1 MIRISTV
8 TITRPTGSITY
19 TTGGVRI
26 CSTTGT
32 TDTGSVFLGLAETM
46 FGNGYVTKGKIF
58 TDTSASGISS
68 GLRLHLYTLAS
79 GETLSTG
86 TTVANNS
93 VMAVAYAD
101 APKYVGYLDFTTWVN
116 TASGSFS
123 IVDTA
128 RICFQRSLAPRIPV
142 PGVAGIG
149 APGPGIRQ
157 EFAATGTLVG
167 VLQSLGGFT
176 AGSGALNAFQIEL
189 MTDAYEG

>member
-1 MIRISTV
+1 MIRISTA
-8 TITRPTGSITY
+8 TITRPTGTTTY
-19 TTGGVRI
+19 TANARI
-26 CSTTGT
+26 STTTGATNTGT
-32 TDTGSVFLGLAETM
+32 VFLGLAETM

-58 TDTSASGISS
+58 TDTSASGITA

-86 TTVANNS
+86 TTVGDNAAM
-93 VMAVAYAD
+93 VIAYTD
-101 APKYVGYLDFTTWVN
+101 AAKYVGYLDFTSWVN
-116 TASGSFS
+116 TASGSVS

-128 RICFQRSLAPRIPV
+128 RICFQRSLAPRVTV

-167 VLQSLGGFT
+167 ILQCLGGFT

>member
-1 MIRISTV
+1 MIRISTA
-8 TITRPTGSITY
+8 TITRPTGTTAY
-19 TTGGVRI
+19 ATGGVRI
-26 CSTTGT
+26 STTTGT
-32 TDTGSVFLGLAETM
+32 TNTGTVFLGLAETM

-58 TDTSASGISS
+58 TNTNASGISS

-86 TTVANNS
+86 TTVGDNA
-93 VMAVAYAD
+93 VMVIAYAD
-101 APKYVGYLDFTTWVN
+101 AAKYVGYLDFTTWIN
-116 TASGSFS
+116 TASGSLS

-128 RICFQRSLAPRIPV
+128 RICFQRSLAPRVTV

-157 EFAATGTLVG
+157 EFASTGTLVG

-176 AGSGALNAFQIEL
+176 PISEQQFQIEL

>member
-1 MIRISTV
+1 MIRISTA
-8 TITRPTGSITY
+8 TITRPTGTTAY
-19 TTGGVRI
+19 ATGGVRI
-26 CSTTGT
+26 STVTGT
-32 TDTGSVFLGLAETM
+32 TNTGTVFLGLAETM

-58 TDTSASGISS
+58 TNTNASGISS

-86 TTVANNS
+86 TTVGDNA
-93 VMAVAYAD
+93 VMAIAYAD
-101 APKYVGYLDFTTWVN
+101 AAKYVGYLDFTTWIN
-116 TASGSFS
+116 TASGSLS

-128 RICFQRSLAPRIPV
+128 RICFQRSLAPRVAV

-157 EFAATGTLVG
+157 EFASTGTLVG

-176 AGSGALNAFQIEL
+176 PISEQQFQIEL

>member
-1 MIRISTV
+1 MIRISTA
-8 TITRPTGSITY
+8 TITRPTGTTAY
-19 TTGGVRI
+19 ATGGVRI
-26 CSTTGT
+26 STVTGT
-32 TDTGSVFLGLAETM
+32 TNTGTVFLGLAETM

-58 TDTSASGISS
+58 TNTNASGITS

-86 TTVANNS
+86 TTVGDNA
-93 VMAVAYAD
+93 VMAIAYAD
-101 APKYVGYLDFTTWVN
+101 AAKYVGYLDFTTWIN
-116 TASGSFS
+116 TASGSLS

-128 RICFQRSLAPRIPV
+128 RICFQRSLAPRVTV

-157 EFAATGTLVG
+157 EFASTGTLVG

-176 AGSGALNAFQIEL
+176 PISEQQFQIEL

>member
-1 MIRISTV
+1 M
-8 TITRPTGSITY
+8 
-19 TTGGVRI
+19 
-26 CSTTGT
+26 
-32 TDTGSVFLGLAETM
+32 GLAETM

-58 TDTSASGISS
+58 TNTNASGISS

-86 TTVANNS
+86 TTVGDNA
-93 VMAVAYAD
+93 VMVIAYAD
-101 APKYVGYLDFTTWVN
+101 AAKYVGYLDFTTWIN
-116 TASGSFS
+116 TASGSLS

-128 RICFQRSLAPRIPV
+128 RICFQRSLAPRVTV
-142 PGVAGIG
+142 PGVTGIG

-157 EFAATGTLVG
+157 EFASTGTLVG
-167 VLQSLGGFT
+167 VLQSLGTFT